1 MWFIYTCIFNRNHKL
16 WTLNEINKKDNCF
29 FIHFC
34 EIYFVPNL
42 QMTPVSRS
50 CFSSIFFFDLKN
62 CNVNNVKIKTC
73 FPNMANKCRCCK
85 IQIVQIP
92 ESVKNNASG
101 DRERVRRFKIVWK
114 SVTPNGVSLSL
125 SKIKILILISPEQ
138 CLFFRPLSW
147 NNQRC

>member
-50 CFSSIFFFDLKN
+50 FFPSIFFFDLKN
-62 CNVNNVKIKTC
+62 CNVNNLKIKTC

-92 ESVKNNASG
+92 ESVKNNISVSG
-101 DRERVRRFKIVWK
+101 RGFEDLKLFEKVSRQMVW
-114 SVTPNGVSLSL
+114 VSLSL
-125 SKIKILILISPEQ
+125 SKIKSNAY
-138 CLFFRPLSW
+138 FFRPLSW